1 MTACPVCNQ
10 RVKATNEP
18 HDDRRGH
25 HCTGR
30 RGPGRPPK
38 GDAVRTVDVTVR
50 LTEAEAAIMDADRGT
65 VSRSEWLANR
75 AGFKR
80 V

>member
-1 MTACPVCNQ
+1 MNAPTP
-10 RVKATNEP
+10 
-18 HDDRRGH
+18 
-25 HCTGR
+25 R

-38 GDAVRTVDVTVR
+38 GDAVRTIDVTVR
-50 LTEAEAAIMDADRGT
+50 LTPDEAEVMDADRGT
-65 VSRSEWLANR
+65 VSRSEWLASK